1 MDDCTICMVIA
12 ERRYLERHEHG
23 VVIKPDNSLG
33 DGHLIVAPLT
43 HLRSFAQNPVIAAQ
57 VMRLAA
63 LKAVEP
69 CAVIWPLGVPARQMI
84 PHIYAQII
92 PAHLAVVQAI
102 PTGEMLGERSKT
114 RNGGRS
120 IRGRGDVHVG
130 PESAGGEG
138 PAGGASGV
146 PGLNDSEAPSD
157 ARGSLPSV

>member
-12 ERRYLERHEHG
+12 EKRYLERTEHG

-33 DGHLIVAPLT
+33 DGHLVVAPLT

-63 LKAVEP
+63 MKAVEP
-69 CAVIWPLGVPARQMI
+69 CAVVWPLGVPARQLI

-102 PTGEMLGERSKT
+102 PTGEMLSERGKA
-114 RNGGRS
+114 RNGSRAV
-120 IRGRGDVHVG
+120 RGRGHVQG
-130 PESAGGEG
+130 DAEPDGGAGA
-138 PAGGASGV
+138 AGGAAGV
-146 PGLNDSEAPSD
+146 PGLDDPEAASD